1 MDLTQQEALRASK
14 QLRPLL
20 VEDEGVPLSLLP
32 DNVFGFTFSTLNE
45 STPLFIRR
53 AFQSFE
59 VHKLMDGE
67 IHLLGYLTAEQ
78 AGTVQSGGEAV
89 ECNLYPEPREKSDQL
104 VEIPV
109 HRISK
114 ARQLSRT
121 DGNYMPIRVEAAH

>member
-1 MDLTQQEALRASK
+1 MDLSQQEASRTRK

-20 VEDEGVPLSLLP
+20 PEDEGMPLHLLP
-32 DNVFGFTFSTLNE
+32 DNVFGFTYSSLNE
-45 STPLFIRR
+45 STPLFIRH

-67 IHLLGYLTAEQ
+67 VHLLGYLTAEQ
-78 AGTVQSGGEAV
+78 AKQIQSGSGPL
-89 ECNLYPEPREKSDQL
+89 ECDLYPEPRDKADQL

-109 HRISK
+109 HKITR

-121 DGNYMPIRVEAAH
+121 DGNYMPIRVG